1 MFVIPA
7 QAGILMHH
15 TLALR
20 SPIKLGMKIPRNLSS
35 SLSILLVLA
44 NAFGQT
50 AKSLTKVH
58 QGQGLILTHLLM
70 KAQIHP

>member
-1 MFVIPA
+1 M
-7 QAGILMHH
+7 QY

-20 SPIKLGMKIPRNLSS
+20 FPINLGMTIPRNLSS

-50 AKSLTKVH
+50 AKSLTKAH
-58 QGQGLILTHLLM
+58 QEQDLISAHLLM
-70 KAQIHP
+70 KGRIHP